1 MKNITLEKI
10 TEAASQSFEGLPDE
24 RQRLLVQTL
33 LKQVHNF
40 AREVQL
46 SHTEWRGLLA
56 FLHRVGDISDD
67 SRSEFSLLSDVIGL
81 SSLVDL
87 LASKP
92 GSTPGSVLGPFHT
105 VGSPW
110 LANPVNL
117 IGANPG
123 QPVLLRGRVSDTQG
137 QPCQR
142 QAWTFGKTPPTA
154 CTGSLTHNSPATTC
168 AASCVLRP
176 TAALKSPRYA
186 LWPTRSP
193 RMDRSGLICCSW
205 PDAVPGG
212 RLIST

>member
-10 TEAASQSFEGLPDE
+10 TEAARQSFDGLPDE

-87 LASKP
+87 LASEP
-92 GSTPGSVLGPFHT
+92 GATPGSVLGPFHT
-105 VGSPW
+105 VG
-110 LANPVNL
+110 
-117 IGANPG
+117 
-123 QPVLLRGRVSDTQG
+123 
-137 QPCQR
+137 
-142 QAWTFGKTPPTA
+142 
-154 CTGSLTHNSPATTC
+154 
-168 AASCVLRP
+168 
-176 TAALKSPRYA
+176 
-186 LWPTRSP
+186 
-193 RMDRSGLICCSW
+193 
-205 PDAVPGG
+205 
-212 RLIST
+212 